1 MSIGGIKVG
10 ELQFAKNFICNYLN
24 DGTTEG
30 IAEAMEIR
38 MGDNELLLKH
48 LNVLIDIF
56 TKAEEELERWQND
69 AES

>member
-1 MSIGGIKVG
+1 MN

-24 DGTTEG
+24 NGTTEG

-56 TKAEEELERWQND
+56 TKAEEELERRQSEVVKND
-69 AES
+69 